1 MVKAIYM
8 RQPSSPSPLPGSN
21 ASTKQS
27 RDEIRKD
34 EKNLPRIPEVTGQE
48 GSGIVHVDR
57 NLPILAHPH

>member
-1 MVKAIYM
+1 M

-21 ASTKQS
+21 ASTKDN

-34 EKNLPRIPEVTGQE
+34 EKSVPRIPEVTGQK

-57 NLPILAHPH
+57 HILISAHPY